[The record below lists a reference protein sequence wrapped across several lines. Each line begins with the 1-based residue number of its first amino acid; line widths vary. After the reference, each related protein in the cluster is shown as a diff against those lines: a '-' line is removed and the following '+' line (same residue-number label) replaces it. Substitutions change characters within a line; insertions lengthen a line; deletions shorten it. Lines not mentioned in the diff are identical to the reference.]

1 VKDPRFSSRLLLSF
15 NVYITV
21 FQLSNA
27 TDEKIGVEQVQ
38 GGTKYLPY
46 FTLRE
51 VTKE

>member
-15 NVYITV
+15 DVHVMV

-27 TDEKIGVEQVQ
+27 TDEKIGVEHVQ

-46 FTLRE
+46 FMLRE